1 MSKKQGYT
9 LEKYIFVERRNGS
22 FRFKI
27 TVHPLKDNGTFSS
40 EKEGAAWARRRRQE
54 LIEERDGGV
63 REIVT
68 PVLRQAYPPNFEPI
82 PTRTVVSDQVRMS
95 DVFDFY
101 ERYQLKE
108 LAGEHQEASRL
119 RLLRQCFEAYMLHEL
134 SEKLVKTWIADRFAG
149 KYGSGRP
156 PSRGKSLQLENGK
169 PITKH
174 QRHYRKK
181 FKKTAAGQELAE
193 NVVHPVS
200 SQTVRHELKLLR
212 RAVTMFLKQENRWLR
227 YGAWWQMQYMMTMK
241 LPPVGAPRYRRISDD
256 EMTAIFGHVTDRF
269 LRAAMLF
276 AVLTSLRR
284 GEYVSLLWQDI
295 DWERHVVRLR
305 KPGHMKKSKVCEREV
320 PLLPAALK
328 VLQDLGP
335 LERGLI
341 FPVSAVDV
349 STAWRAAADAAGI
362 YDAVLHDCRREAI
375 SRMVEIYGMSLQKVR
390 LFSGHSESRTL
401 EKHYLRLDPSKL
413 ALELS
418 SMPDAFSGMPSV

>member
-9 LEKYIFVERRNGS
+9 LEKYIFVEMRNGS
-22 FRFKI
+22 FRFKV
-27 TVHPLKDNGTFSS
+27 TVNPLKDAATFSS
-40 EKEGAAWARRRRQE
+40 EKMGAAWARRRRQE
-54 LIEERDGGV
+54 LMDERDGGV
-63 REIVT
+63 KETVT
-68 PVLRQAYPPNFEPI
+68 PALLQAHHPTFQPI
-82 PTRTVVSDQVRMS
+82 PAGPVMPEQVKMS
-95 DVFDFY
+95 DVFDSY
-101 ERYQLKE
+101 EHYELKE
-108 LAGEHQEASRL
+108 LAGEDQEESRL
-119 RLLRQCFEAYMLHEL
+119 KLLRQCFGPYTLDEL
-134 SEKLVKTWIADRFAG
+134 SKDLIKAWMADRIAG

-156 PSRGKSLQLENGK
+156 PKRKESLEFENGK
-169 PITKH
+169 PVTKQ
-174 QRHYRKK
+174 QRYYRKK
-181 FKKTAAGQELAE
+181 SEKTAADQEIAAMA
-193 NVVHPVS
+193 VYPVS
-200 SQTVRHELKLLR
+200 TQTVRHELKLLR
-212 RAVTMFLKQENRWLR
+212 RAVTKFLKRENRWLR

-241 LPPVGAPRYRRISDD
+241 LPPIGAPRNRRISDD

-295 DWERHVVRLR
+295 DWKRQVIRLR

-349 STAWRAAADAAGI
+349 STAWRAAADAAGM

-375 SRMVEIYGMSLQKVR
+375 SRMVEMYKMSLQQVM

-401 EKHYLRLDPSKL
+401 EKHYLRLDPGKL

-418 SMPDAFSGMPSV
+418 LMPDAFKGMPSV